1 MKKNTKA
8 RIYNRISNAKNIL
21 REGRNREMI
30 DSFLEKYFQ
39 CELVCVEM
47 IKDYRTD
54 KKDDD
59 KDIKIIVQTIKSAM
73 NHIGIHVD
81 DLLLNNLFS
90 SNKKSGQRSAKKLRD
105 GIVHELSKEAIRE
118 VINRY
123 YELNTYMDEF
133 LLLFDIQ

>member
-1 MKKNTKA
+1 
-8 RIYNRISNAKNIL
+8 
-21 REGRNREMI
+21 MI

-39 CELVCVEM
+39 CELACVEM

-59 KDIKIIVQTIKSAM
+59 KEIKIIVQTIKSSM
-73 NHIGIHVD
+73 NHIGINAN

-90 SNKKSGQRSAKKLRD
+90 SNRKSGQRSAKKLRD
-105 GIVHELSKEAIRE
+105 GIVHELSREAIRE

-123 YELNTYMDEF
+123 HELNTYMDEF